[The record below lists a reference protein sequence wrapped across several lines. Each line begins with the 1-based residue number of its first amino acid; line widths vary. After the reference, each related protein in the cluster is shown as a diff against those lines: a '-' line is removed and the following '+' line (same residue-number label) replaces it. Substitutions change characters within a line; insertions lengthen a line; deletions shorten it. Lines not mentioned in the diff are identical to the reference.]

1 MRRTLWILTFICILL
16 LSLSSSQSNP
26 YHVLGVSRSASKSE
40 IQKAYRKLAKK
51 YHPDVSSDPD
61 AERKFT
67 EVAAAY
73 ESLTKEQNQP
83 KQHQSRQGGSKQEF
97 YFNGQRYTFSGG
109 NEFGGGRGFNSF
121 NNFRKK
127 EPHKDSPILTVK
139 RFEQEVLPDSYM
151 SIHLVKVTSRWCFL
165 CMEYDRAWPDVMNH
179 FKPYGMKFW
188 ELPYDSSNMKQKI
201 SVYETPSF
209 LIIVSG
215 RVYHFTLSLT
225 FTNLEKFILSKVQSV
240 LVMDQV
246 NDRKVDTFVGDF
258 TDYKAKV
265 IFVSKTFSFP
275 QAMAAFKFKDYYKYG
290 FSSTDDESTKNI
302 LQILPSPSKMG
313 VIIFKEVYPA
323 ISRKDNVDSIGQLL
337 QILEAEKKLI
347 LPKISSPKTFEEICS
362 RSVDQPC
369 VIFVFASKE
378 EYKST
383 RLLIQTGELQFK
395 RNMQF
400 SFLYRDAQFEF
411 IESFFPPYPLNNVLL
426 LKRTSNTHAH
436 VLWLPRWDLSDV
448 SSLYI
453 NLREGVAK
461 LGGDRVKLGAIINEH
476 APSLLDNVMEFIS
489 FSIESTIGQIHLIS
503 LNTWLSVIS
512 IITLFC
518 VTFLI
523 NNDPEEAQRRQRNG
537 GQQQSAEQQTFQEN
551 TPNFV
556 DLPELTALTARKLLP
571 SDKSQMTLLVVGDLK
586 DGGSVPLPVRVV
598 SAKLKELCIRGP
610 QSVAFVSHDKYES
623 WLFLFAELAGCR
635 LIQGSVIAVN
645 FNKKYFN
652 FFTPINTCSNS
663 SLVNLQDRVTLW
675 FERLCEGSLP
685 RFSHGELEYPTG

>member
-1 MRRTLWILTFICILL
+1 MKLTHWTLIFISIIFQIC
-16 LSLSSSQSNP
+16 SSNSDP
-26 YHVLGVSRSASKSE
+26 YSVLGISRSASKSE

-51 YHPDVSSDPD
+51 YHPDVSDDPD

-73 ESLTKEQNQP
+73 EALTKEQDQP
-83 KQHQSRQGGSKQEF
+83 RQPQSRQGGHRQEF
-97 YFNGQRYTFSGG
+97 YFNGQRFTFSS
-109 NEFGGGRGFNSF
+109 GGGGFNSF
-121 NNFRKK
+121 NNFNKFRQK

-139 RFEQEVLPDSYM
+139 RFEQEVLPDSYL

-225 FTNLEKFILSKVQSV
+225 FTNLENFILSKVQSI

-258 TDYKAKV
+258 TDYKAKL
-265 IFVSKTFSFP
+265 IFVSRTFSFP
-275 QAMAAFKFKDYYKYG
+275 QAMAAYKYKDYYKYG
-290 FSSTDDESTKNI
+290 FSSTEDESTTNI
-302 LQILPSPSKMG
+302 LQILPSRSKMG

-323 ISRKDNVDSIGQLL
+323 ISRKDNVDSIGQLF

-347 LPKISSPKTFEEICS
+347 LPKISSPKTFNEICS
-362 RSVDQPC
+362 RSVDLPC
-369 VIFVFASKE
+369 VIFVFDSKE

-383 RLLIQTGELQFK
+383 RSLIQTGELQFK
-395 RNMQF
+395 RNLQF
-400 SFLYRDAQFEF
+400 SFLYRDAQFQF
-411 IESFFPPYPLNNVLL
+411 IESFFPPYPLSNVLL
-426 LKRTSNTHAH
+426 LKRTSGTHAF
-436 VLWLPRWDLSDV
+436 VSWLPRWDLRDV
-448 SSLYI
+448 SSLYH
-453 NLREGVAK
+453 NMREGVTKLQGDHIK
-461 LGGDRVKLGAIINEH
+461 LGEIINEH
-476 APSLLDNVMEFIS
+476 APSLLDNFMEFIS
-489 FSIESTIGQIHLIS
+489 FSIESIIGQIHVIS
-503 LNTWLSVIS
+503 LNTWLSIIS

-523 NNDPEEAQRRQRNG
+523 NNDPEEAQRRQEQRNG
-537 GQQQSAEQQTFQEN
+537 SQQQSAEQQSFQQS

-556 DLPELTALTARKLLP
+556 DLPELTSTSASRLLP
-571 SDKSQMTLLVVGDLK
+571 AEKSQITLLVVGDLK
-586 DGGSVPLPVRVV
+586 KGGSVPLPVRVV
-598 SAKLKELCIRGP
+598 SAKLKELSLGSR
-610 QSVAFVSHDKYES
+610 QTVAYVSHDEYET
-623 WLFLFAELAGCR
+623 WLFRFAELAGCR
-635 LIQGSVIAVN
+635 LILGSAIAVN

-685 RFSHGELEYPTG
+685 RFNHPDLQYPS